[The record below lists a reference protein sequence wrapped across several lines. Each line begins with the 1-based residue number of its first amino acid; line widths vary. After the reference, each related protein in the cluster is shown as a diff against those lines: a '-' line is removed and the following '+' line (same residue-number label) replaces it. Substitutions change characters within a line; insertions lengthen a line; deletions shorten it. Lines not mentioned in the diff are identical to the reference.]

1 MPMVRLLAV
10 LTMFAALAGCYNQRY
25 PGEREQ
31 LPRDAVVSGSG
42 APVTSGTGDVPVTS
56 ASERRR

>member
-1 MPMVRLLAV
+1 LLRNAYGQI
-10 LTMFAALAGCYNQRY
+10 AS
-25 PGEREQ
+25 
-31 LPRDAVVSGSG
+31 RDAVVSGSG